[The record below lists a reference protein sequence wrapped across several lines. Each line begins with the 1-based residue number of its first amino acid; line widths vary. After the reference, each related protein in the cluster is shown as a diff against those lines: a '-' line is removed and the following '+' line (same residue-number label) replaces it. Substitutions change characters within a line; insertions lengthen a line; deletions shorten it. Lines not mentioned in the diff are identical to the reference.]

1 MPHIE
6 DCIGHKEDMWLFKN
20 TIIYAMDNRCQ
31 SEAIRFIN
39 GPDRLEAWI
48 VASRRCHVYSVGKLL
63 ESQE

>member
-1 MPHIE
+1 MNALMPHIE

-39 GPDRLEAWI
+39 GPDRLEA
-48 VASRRCHVYSVGKLL
+48 
-63 ESQE
+63 